1 MKWSTSPL
9 SEVADFSLGK
19 MLDDKKN
26 KGEPLPYLA
35 NINVRWG
42 EFDLENLREM
52 RFEHDEMERYG
63 LQYGDIVMCEG
74 QRWKAAIDLMGV
86 F

>member
-1 MKWSTSPL
+1 MKWKARPL
-9 SEVADFSLGK
+9 AEVADFCLGK

-35 NINVRWG
+35 NLNVRWG

-52 RFEHDEMERYG
+52 RFEHDDGPFRVEER
-63 LQYGDIVMCEG
+63 
-74 QRWKAAIDLMGV
+74 
-86 F
+86 